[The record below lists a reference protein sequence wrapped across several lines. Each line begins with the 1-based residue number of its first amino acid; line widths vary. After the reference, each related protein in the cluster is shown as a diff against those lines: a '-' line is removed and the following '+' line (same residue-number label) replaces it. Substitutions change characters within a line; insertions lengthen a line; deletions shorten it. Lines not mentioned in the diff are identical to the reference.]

1 MMIASGKDIMQKIL
15 RKFGLALLVAGTG
28 VLLVPAPARAQI
40 SIGNGGNI
48 LVGVGGGCG
57 GTTPCSIAQGGT
69 GATTAPTALS
79 NLGGWMLPIF
89 VDVPPS
95 GSCPTNNQTA
105 YLTTSTPYLQYTCVS
120 GVWTQTGGGGGYP
133 GVTSPGTGGLAGN
146 PGSGQTWEIFPN
158 GTVAAGTSI
167 SAPAITASTI
177 NICSGT
183 SGNGAAYVCNTSP
196 TVNVQTGTII
206 SFVADTASDANAT
219 LTANGGS
226 PVPIYLTPSIPIAAF
241 TFHSGDVVPLQFYLQ
256 GGTTPMWLVIGG
268 YSVTGYLPLS
278 GGTLTGA
285 LNGTSA
291 SSQAPSRLALRHQ
304 RL

>member
-48 LVGVGGGCG
+48 LVGVAAAAAARL
-57 GTTPCSIAQGGT
+57 PARSRKA
-69 GATTAPTALS
+69 APARPPPRERIS
-79 NLGGWMLPIF
+79 NLGGWMLTHLCGCASLWKLSYEQP
-89 VDVPPS
+89 
-95 GSCPTNNQTA
+95 
-105 YLTTSTPYLQYTCVS
+105 
-120 GVWTQTGGGGGYP
+120 
-133 GVTSPGTGGLAGN
+133 
-146 PGSGQTWEIFPN
+146 
-158 GTVAAGTSI
+158 VAADTSI

-291 SSQAPSRLALRHQ
+291 SFTGTVAAGDYDTNDYRIERCFVKWGSCSPVADITQ
-304 RL
+304 